1 MSPQTNLI
9 IIESHHRNTVNHRHS
24 WYVMRQL
31 LQLNA
36 TLHITDDGHLR
47 LHML

>member
-1 MSPQTNLI
+1 MLETWTLHTLYVVTSPQTNLI
-9 IIESHHRNTVNHRHS
+9 IIESHHRDMVNHHHS

-36 TLHITDDGHLR
+36 T
-47 LHML
+47 